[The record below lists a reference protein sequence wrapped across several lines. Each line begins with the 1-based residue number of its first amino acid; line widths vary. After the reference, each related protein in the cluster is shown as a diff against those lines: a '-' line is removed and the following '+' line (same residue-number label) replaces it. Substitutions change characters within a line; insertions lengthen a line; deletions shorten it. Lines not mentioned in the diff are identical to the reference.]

1 MPQKKT
7 SKKSAKKKTARKN
20 TPNKK
25 GTESLV
31 VGPCEHLP
39 GSLREL
45 ARLVLAQRDPVAFA
59 CKLLD
64 GSSDSVKARTY
75 ENLSSW
81 AYGKPPGKSDGTSAS
96 PTVRII
102 CDIPRPS
109 YETAESE

>member
-1 MPQKKT
+1 M
-7 SKKSAKKKTARKN
+7 AKKKNAKRKPAKN
-20 TPNKK
+20 NAPVPNVP
-25 GTESLV
+25 ESHV

-45 ARLVLAQRDPVAFA
+45 ARLVLSQRDPVAFA

-64 GSSDSVKARTY
+64 DSSDSVKARTY
-75 ENLSSW
+75 ENLSGW
-81 AYGKPPGKSDGTSAS
+81 AYGKPGKADGASPS

-109 YETAESE
+109 YEPTESE

>member
-1 MPQKKT
+1 MAKKT
-7 SKKSAKKKTARKN
+7 KSAKLKTAKNN
-20 TPNKK
+20 TPEDK
-25 GTESLV
+25 GAESRA

-45 ARLVLAQRDPVAFA
+45 ARLVLVQRDPVAFA

-64 GSSDSVKARTY
+64 ESSDSVKARTY

-81 AYGKPPGKSDGTSAS
+81 AYGKAGKTDGASAS

-109 YETAESE
+109 YEPSESE